1 MRLKKGSNDHGAKA
15 SKFFTTDICD
25 GEAQGHDGINYSL
38 ASRDMIAGMIEIHNN
53 ATPFDG
59 SVFVASCDK
68 GMPAHLMGAG
78 RINNPCIFV
87 TGGVMEA
94 GPDMLTLEQIGK
106 YSAMYLR
113 GEISKEQFEY
123 YQHHAC
129 PSCGAC
135 SFMGTASTMQIMTEA
150 LGLMLPGTALMPATC
165 KDLKEQAYKAGKQI
179 IKLAKMDLTARDI
192 VTMKSFENAIMV
204 HAAISGKY

>member
-1 MRLKKGSNDHGAKA
+1 MRFYTEYEHHGAKA

-38 ASRDMIAGMIEIHNN
+38 AYRDMIAGMIEIHNN

-106 YSAMYLR
+106 Y
-113 GEISKEQFEY
+113 I
-123 YQHHAC
+123 
-129 PSCGAC
+129 
-135 SFMGTASTMQIMTEA
+135 TW
-150 LGLMLPGTALMPATC
+150 
-165 KDLKEQAYKAGKQI
+165 
-179 IKLAKMDLTARDI
+179 
-192 VTMKSFENAIMV
+192 
-204 HAAISGKY
+204 